1 MLMKKEMSQYK
12 NLFIS
17 SVCIL
22 LFACIS
28 YTKPDSKKVFRDGV
42 NMLYGEITRDELFSE
57 YPAWL
62 DRYTD
67 YQPDTTII
75 QAMSSPHPDLRV
87 EIFLGTWCSDSRRE
101 VPRFFKT
108 VDASNFIENDQIAL
122 WAVDRDKSLD
132 SGLTSKRGIVS
143 VSTFIIYRNDSEIGR
158 IIEMP
163 DNENI
168 EADILQIIQGS

>member
-1 MLMKKEMSQYK
+1 MMTKKEMS
-12 NLFIS
+12 LFKYILIFS
-17 SVCIL
+17 ICIL
-22 LFACIS
+22 LSACIS

-42 NMLYGEITRDELFSE
+42 NMLYGEISRDDLFSE

-62 DRYTD
+62 DRYTE
-67 YQPDTTII
+67 YQPDSTII
-75 QAMSSPHPDLRV
+75 QGLSSTHPDLRI

-108 VDASNFIENDQIAL
+108 VDVSNFVKNDQIKL
-122 WAVDRDKSLD
+122 WAVDREKSLD
-132 SGLTSKRGIVS
+132 SNLTEKRGIVS
-143 VSTFIIYRNDSEIGR
+143 VSTFIFYRNESEIGR

-168 EADILQIIQGS
+168 EADILQIIRGN